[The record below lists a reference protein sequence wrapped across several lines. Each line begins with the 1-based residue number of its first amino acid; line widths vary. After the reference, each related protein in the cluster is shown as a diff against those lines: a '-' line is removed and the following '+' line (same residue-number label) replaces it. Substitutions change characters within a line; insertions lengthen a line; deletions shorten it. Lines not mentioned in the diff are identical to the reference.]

1 MRLASTANA
10 AEKRPNM
17 VYSYVRNRK
26 HVVFT
31 AYWKVSS
38 AAISKRQIAAKACSE
53 NLADLESRLDNIV
66 YRAVYLPSEARQL
79 VSTVISPLTAK
90 SDNPF
95 VQVRPGMRLQFR
107 NQPHKVF

>member
-38 AAISKRQIAAKACSE
+38 AAISKRQIAAKA
-53 NLADLESRLDNIV
+53 
-66 YRAVYLPSEARQL
+66 LP
-79 VSTVISPLTAK
+79 AK
-90 SDNPF
+90 TCCRSWNH
-95 VQVRPGMRLQFR
+95 V
-107 NQPHKVF
+107 